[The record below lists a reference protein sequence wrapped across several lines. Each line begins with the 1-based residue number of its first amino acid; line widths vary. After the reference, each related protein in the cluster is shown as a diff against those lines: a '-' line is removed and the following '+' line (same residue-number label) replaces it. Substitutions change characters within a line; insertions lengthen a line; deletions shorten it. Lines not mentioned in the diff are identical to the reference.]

1 MRLLKGDVC
10 FVTGGSS
17 GIGLAVMRELVSRGF
32 RVYGT
37 SRKVPRGAVT
47 RKESLDY
54 VYLDLSD
61 EASISEALELVPARE
76 GHIDLLVNNA
86 GFGVAGA
93 AEDMPF
99 ADAEKQMDVNFFGPL
114 RVMRAVLPHMRG
126 DRGGRIITI
135 GSLAA
140 EFPVPFQSIYSA
152 SKAALRAL
160 TAAMRAETAPFQI
173 ELSVVEPG
181 DTRTGFTA
189 ARVKPTFVR
198 RLREDL
204 DLGHV
209 ENGEG
214 RAPRRVAGKGGPHRR
229 RSCRAQKNAAAQ
241 GGRLSVGGAV
251 LSRQAAARVVR
262 KQDDRANV
270 HIKSTYPAPPEHR
283 CNEL

>member
-61 EASISEALELVPARE
+61 EASISEALELVLSRE

-86 GFGVAGA
+86 GFGVSGA

-181 DTRTGFTA
+181 DTRTGFTD
-189 ARVKPTFVR
+189 ARVKPDASSSVYGRTFIKSISKMEKDERRGASPEKVARTVAGLAVR
-198 RLREDL
+198 RKMPPRKAVGFQSAALCFL
-204 DLGHV
+204 DRLLPASFV
-209 ENGEG
+209 NKMIG
-214 RAPRRVAGKGGPHRR
+214 RMY
-229 RSCRAQKNAAAQ
+229 
-241 GGRLSVGGAV
+241 
-251 LSRQAAARVVR
+251 
-262 KQDDRANV
+262 
-270 HIKSTYPAPPEHR
+270 T
-283 CNEL
+283 